1 MYKVIYKNFDIIQV
15 RIKFSLLLD
24 ARVSKVQSD
33 ATTKD
38 EKKITKFKMYV
49 YIYSFFS
56 FENRNTLIVKK
67 IRIK

>member
-38 EKKITKFKMYV
+38 EEKITKFKMYAYV
-49 YIYSFFS
+49 
-56 FENRNTLIVKK
+56 
-67 IRIK
+67 